1 MTRNTVTVNLL
12 VPVPGVETS
21 RGKPLPTTSTQ
32 GTIDR
37 EARNGPLVCRPAS
50 PPLASAP
57 RPAPSFACAGCGGR
71 HASLG
76 LVEESLTVTGGDA
89 GGLGAGEWALRDHR
103 LKCFRECKSAHY
115 RHKAEWALE
124 NGERS
129 KAEWHAARS
138 GTLTRRWTDR
148 QAACQKET
156 VIRVWCDGCG
166 EVHERAVG
174 CGQRAWCDACG
185 MKAARKSRRKILIG
199 IENAYKESL
208 TSWNRRR
215 VAYRRPSVR
224 LITLSVSHSGDL
236 KKDRDIITKAWQR
249 WRAWVQ
255 KRQGACPFVLTWEV
269 TDGRGDGHVH
279 AHVVMVGPFLPVKE
293 AAHEWARA
301 TGGAAEMQGFD
312 MRVSTSTKAASY
324 AAKYATKGCDPRSV
338 SRETWLAFFRAS
350 WGKRSYSAS
359 RGLFLAVDSKSTPPC
374 CRESGAEWGG
384 VEIKRLTPR
393 GDSLHPRHRVT
404 HDAESVGMNGE
415 ERSAG
420 S

>member
-1 MTRNTVTVNLL
+1 MVRKWVTVNLL
-12 VPVPGVETS
+12 SPVPRVETS
-21 RGKPLPTTSTQ
+21 RGKPLPTTSVQ
-32 GTIDR
+32 GTIER
-37 EARNGPLVCRPAS
+37 EALHGPLVCKPA
-50 PPLASAP
+50 PAPTLAAAL
-57 RPAPSFACAGCGGR
+57 RPAPSYACTGCGGA
-71 HASLG
+71 HSLPG

-89 GGLGAGEWALRDHR
+89 GGISSEEWALRDHR
-103 LKCFRECKSAHY
+103 LKCFRECRSEHH
-115 RHKAEWALE
+115 RHKAEWALK

-129 KAEWHAARS
+129 KVEWHSARA

-148 QAACQKET
+148 QAACLKET
-156 VIRVWCDGCG
+156 VVRVWCDGCG
-166 EVHERAVG
+166 EVHERPVG

-199 IENAYKESL
+199 IEEAYKASL
-208 TSWNRRR
+208 TSWNRKR

-312 MRVSTSTKAASY
+312 MRVSTSAKAASY
-324 AAKYATKGCDPRSV
+324 AAKYATKGCDPRAV

-359 RGLFLAVDSKSTPPC
+359 RGLFAPVDSKSSPPC
-374 CRESGAEWGG
+374 CRESGAQWGG
-384 VEIKRLTPR
+384 VEIRRLTR
-393 GDSLHPRHRVT
+393 EADFVHDGHRVV
-404 HDAESVGMNGE
+404 HDAERIGIYGQE
-415 ERSAG
+415 E
-420 S
+420 